1 LLLSFVIPTYNRAG
15 LLPQLVSAL
24 ASQQTAEGVTYEAI
38 FVDNGS
44 TDSTPALLNQAA
56 RQYPNMLR
64 YIRIAPTGG
73 PSAPRNIGIRAAAGD
88 ALIIIDDDFIPDPD
102 LVLRYAEFH
111 NQFPDQHHAAVG
123 ATYLPDTLR
132 ADPMSVFCEFD
143 YGEIKTPERVDYL
156 HFWTRN
162 VSLKTEFMLR
172 AGMFDESFL
181 YYEDVLCGYRM
192 AKAGLQLH
200 FWRVATGQHLQ
211 QTTLQGLPI
220 RYRFMGRWMY
230 KFLEAVEHDP
240 TALIRLNVS
249 PTAPAKPALLQLN
262 LKRTLF
268 RALAHPAVAGLLGKL
283 IAGSR
288 RSPLTDRLYL
298 AIAKENAITGYREAQ
313 RNAAEGRP
321 MDLLQLHSKLADRGD
336 R

>member
-1 LLLSFVIPTYNRAG
+1 
-15 LLPQLVSAL
+15 
-24 ASQQTAEGVTYEAI
+24 
-38 FVDNGS
+38 
-44 TDSTPALLNQAA
+44 
-56 RQYPNMLR
+56 
-64 YIRIAPTGG
+64 
-73 PSAPRNIGIRAAAGD
+73 
-88 ALIIIDDDFIPDPD
+88 
-102 LVLRYAEFH
+102 
-111 NQFPDQHHAAVG
+111 
-123 ATYLPDTLR
+123 
-132 ADPMSVFCEFD
+132 
-143 YGEIKTPERVDYL
+143 
-156 HFWTRN
+156 
-162 VSLKTEFMLR
+162 
-172 AGMFDESFL
+172 
-181 YYEDVLCGYRM
+181 
-192 AKAGLQLH
+192 
-200 FWRVATGQHLQ
+200 
-211 QTTLQGLPI
+211 
-220 RYRFMGRWMY
+220 MGRWMY

-249 PTAPAKPALLQLN
+249 PTVPAKPALLQLN